1 MIGDDFGMHKAGVS
15 LLPFLLLLLGVRVM
29 RAIEV
34 NRPYL
39 SEDVCRKPKYA
50 RDYDCKIFSH
60 FVWL

>member
-1 MIGDDFGMHKAGVS
+1 MIGDDFGMHKAGV
-15 LLPFLLLLLGVRVM
+15 LLLLFLLLGVRDM
-29 RAIEV
+29 RAIGV

-39 SEDVCRKPKYA
+39 SADVCRKPKYA

>member
-1 MIGDDFGMHKAGVS
+1 LLS
-15 LLPFLLLLLGVRVM
+15 LLFVRVM
-29 RAIEV
+29 RAIGV

-39 SEDVCRKPKYA
+39 SADVCRKRKYA